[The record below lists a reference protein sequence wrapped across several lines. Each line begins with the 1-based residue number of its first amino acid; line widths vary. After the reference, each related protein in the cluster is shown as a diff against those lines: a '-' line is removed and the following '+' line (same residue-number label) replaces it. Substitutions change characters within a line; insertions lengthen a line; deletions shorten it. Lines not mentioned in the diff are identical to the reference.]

1 MLLGLYMLIAAV
13 GASEIGPIV
22 LPPFLEG
29 VLAMEL
35 PVLKQAQMAEWRGF
49 F

>member
-13 GASEIGPIV
+13 GASEIGPIAS
-22 LPPFLEG
+22 PFLEG

-35 PVLKQAQMAEWRGF
+35 PY
-49 F
+49 